1 MATDD
6 VQKLNLDDILTL
18 IQGQL
23 LEYMNS
29 EENYETY
36 KNLKI
41 YLSKEQQFIKLKDKD
56 PNALYI
62 VVRFG
67 AADVIFGQTVLPAN
81 IIALGPQNTL
91 DIVQS
96 LFFEYAQKYNQS
108 RVLNDTVQQFYDSP
122 EILENFNQLYE
133 GYRNTLSMSA
143 AFVIGTNANNY
154 TVYYYYTENGHT
166 YADEVPI
173 ISTSFAYVA
182 NPDTQA
188 FYNSN
193 DFTKSVIGFG
203 GVTVGF
209 STFVLSD
216 NRLINDILDV
226 FGCVDGSENAPYVYL
241 LGDYTSKFQLD
252 EDITPSDAIIK
263 EILPKQKVKDQD
275 GNEKELYP
283 ESMWDNLSVIAPKDD
298 TLWRYEDEIWVE
310 KNQLKKIPA
319 LSKYPETNQDAE
331 TNGKSPVDKTFRLGI
346 QFRDGKHARM
356 GNYKLVNMT
365 SSQELEQIPTIAVAF
380 VE

>member
-1 MATDD
+1 MITDD

-29 EENYETY
+29 DDNYETY
-36 KNLKI
+36 KNLKVF
-41 YLSKEQQFIKLKDKD
+41 LSKEQQFIKLKDKD

-67 AADVIFGQTVLPAN
+67 AADVIFGQTVLPAS
-81 IIALGPQNTL
+81 IIALGPQNKL

-96 LFFEYAQKYNQS
+96 LFFEYVQKYNQS
-108 RVLNDTVQQFYDSP
+108 RALNDTVQQFYDSP

-154 TVYYYYTENGHT
+154 TVYYYYNENGHT

-226 FGCVDGSENAPYVYL
+226 FGCVDGSKNAPYVYL

-252 EDITPSDAIIK
+252 KGIYPTDTAIRETLK
-263 EILPKQKVKDQD
+263 AQK
-275 GNEKELYP
+275 NEKGEALYP
-283 ESMWDNLSVIAPKDD
+283 ESMWDNLSVIAQKGD
-298 TLWRYEDEIWVE
+298 TLWRYEDKIWVE
-310 KNQLKKIPA
+310 KNQLKKVPT
-319 LSKYPETNQDAE
+319 LSKYPETNQDAKKNVE
-331 TNGKSPVDKTFRLGI
+331 SPVDKTFRLGI

>member
-1 MATDD
+1 MITDD

-29 EENYETY
+29 DDNYETY
-36 KNLKI
+36 KNLKVF
-41 YLSKEQQFIKLKDKD
+41 LSKEQQFIKLKDKD

-67 AADVIFGQTVLPAN
+67 AADVIFGQTVLPAS
-81 IIALGPQNTL
+81 IIALGPQNKL

-96 LFFEYAQKYNQS
+96 LFFEYVQKYNQS
-108 RVLNDTVQQFYDSP
+108 RALNDTVQQFYDSP

-154 TVYYYYTENGHT
+154 TVYYYYNENGHT

-252 EDITPSDAIIK
+252 KGIYPTDTDIRETLKA
-263 EILPKQKVKDQD
+263 QK
-275 GNEKELYP
+275 NEKGEALYP
-283 ESMWDNLSVIAPKDD
+283 ESMWDNLSVIAQIDD
-298 TLWRYEDEIWVE
+298 TLWRYEDKIWVE
-310 KNQLKKIPA
+310 KNQLKKVPT
-319 LSKYPETNQDAE
+319 LSKYPETNQDAKKNVE
-331 TNGKSPVDKTFRLGI
+331 SPVDKTFRLGI

>member
-67 AADVIFGQTVLPAN
+67 AADVIFGQTVLPAS
-81 IIALGPQNTL
+81 IIALGPQNKL

-96 LFFEYAQKYNQS
+96 LFFEYVQKYNQA
-108 RVLNDTVQQFYDSP
+108 RALNDTVQQFYDSP

-154 TVYYYYTENGHT
+154 TVYYYYNENGHT

-226 FGCVDGSENAPYVYL
+226 FGCVDGSKNAPYVYL

-252 EDITPSDAIIK
+252 KGIYPTDTAIRETLK
-263 EILPKQKVKDQD
+263 AQK
-275 GNEKELYP
+275 NEKGEALYP
-283 ESMWDNLSVIAPKDD
+283 ESMWDNLSVIAQKGD
-298 TLWRYEDEIWVE
+298 TLWRYEDKIWVE
-310 KNQLKKIPA
+310 KNQLKKVPT
-319 LSKYPETNQDAE
+319 LSKYPETNQDAKKNVE
-331 TNGKSPVDKTFRLGI
+331 SPVDKTFRLGI

>member
-67 AADVIFGQTVLPAN
+67 AADVIFGQTVLPAS
-81 IIALGPQNTL
+81 IIALGPQNKL

-96 LFFEYAQKYNQS
+96 LFFEYVQKYNQA
-108 RVLNDTVQQFYDSP
+108 RALNDTVQQFYDSP

-154 TVYYYYTENGHT
+154 TVYYYYNENGHT

-252 EDITPSDAIIK
+252 KGIYPTDTAIRETLK
-263 EILPKQKVKDQD
+263 AQK
-275 GNEKELYP
+275 NEKGEALYP
-283 ESMWDNLSVIAPKDD
+283 ESMWDNLSVIAQKDD
-298 TLWRYEDEIWVE
+298 TLWRYEDKIWVE
-310 KNQLKKIPA
+310 KNQLKKVPT
-319 LSKYPETNQDAE
+319 LSKYPETNQDAKKNVE
-331 TNGKSPVDKTFRLGI
+331 SPVDKTFRLGI
-346 QFRDGKHARM
+346 KFRDGKHARM